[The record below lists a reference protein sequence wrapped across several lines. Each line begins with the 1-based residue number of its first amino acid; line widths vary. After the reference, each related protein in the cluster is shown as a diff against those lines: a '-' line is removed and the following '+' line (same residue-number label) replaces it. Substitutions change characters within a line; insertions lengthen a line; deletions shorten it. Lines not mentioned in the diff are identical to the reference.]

1 MNDSFSFR
9 TKEDLTALR
18 PKSRCCR
25 RAYLS
30 GMLFGGDHGT
40 DSIFLPSEAAE
51 EAGKVL
57 AGLREVKEERNA
69 DGTFPAVLLPPML
82 NEALAVPEGR
92 IRFSDRTVFVCEHCV
107 SAFLRGVFLSC
118 GTVTDPEKTYHLEF
132 LTGDDQRTA
141 ALEEFLAETVGHT
154 PKRLKRRGRNALSLY
169 YKDSTAME
177 DFFNYIGAQ
186 KAAFSIMNA
195 KILKDIR
202 NNANRHANCDAAN
215 IGKTVAAA
223 QTQIDAIILIGD
235 AGKADELPE
244 ELRETFDLRAANP
257 DATLAELA
265 GMHSQKISRSGVTHR
280 LTKIVAFAKRLE
292 ATMNQIQEE
301 D

>member
-25 RAYLS
+25 KAYLY
-30 GMLFGGDHGT
+30 GMLFGGERGADAFSLT
-40 DSIFLPSEAAE
+40 PEAAE

-57 AGLREVKEERNA
+57 SSLKDVKEERNQN
-69 DGTFPAVLLPPML
+69 GTFPVSILPGML
-82 NEALAVPEGR
+82 CEALTVPGAP
-92 IRFSDRTVFVCEHCV
+92 IRFSDRTVFVCERCV

-132 LTGDDQRTA
+132 LTGDEQRTA
-141 ALEEFLAETVGHT
+141 SLEAFLGETIGHP
-154 PKRLKRRGRNALSLY
+154 PKRLKRRGRNGVSLY
-169 YKDSTAME
+169 FKDSTAME
-177 DFFNYIGAQ
+177 DFLSYIGAQ

-257 DATLAELA
+257 DATLSELA
-265 GMHSQKISRSGVTHR
+265 AMHSQKISRSGVTHR

-292 ATMNQIQEE
+292 ATMNTTGTK